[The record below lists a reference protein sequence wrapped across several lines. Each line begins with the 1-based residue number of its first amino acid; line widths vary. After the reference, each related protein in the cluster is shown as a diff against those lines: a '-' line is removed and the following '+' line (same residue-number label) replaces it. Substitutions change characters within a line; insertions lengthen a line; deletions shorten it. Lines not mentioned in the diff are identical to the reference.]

1 MKKNLT
7 KQSGF
12 TLIEL
17 VIVIIVLGILAAT
30 AAPKFIDLQSDA
42 KKSALNGL
50 KAAFEG
56 GATLTYSKAAIAGK
70 EKVGDTTVS
79 INGVDV
85 GIAYGYPKA
94 NETELKKAVDLSTG
108 DWAFG
113 TASGSPAS
121 IEIYAVDTPSAS
133 VATCSVK
140 YTQAAASNAR
150 PTIAAT
156 STGC

>member
-1 MKKNLT
+1 MNKNVT

-70 EKVGDTTVS
+70 EKLDDTTVN
-79 INGVDV
+79 INGADI

-94 NETELKKAVDLSTG
+94 DEDELKKAVDLSNG

-113 TASGSPAS
+113 VASGSPAS
-121 IEIYAVDTPSAS
+121 IDIYAVDTPSAS

-140 YTQAAASNAR
+140 YTQTATSTAR
-150 PTIAAT
+150 PTIAVID
-156 STGC
+156 TGC